1 MLEDNNKKYNLLSK
15 LNRQN
20 SESKIKKL
28 FPNIHLVKSRNNSNN
43 KIKLDKESNTN
54 NNSQIKFKSYNDL
67 NKISNVNCKIKK
79 QNQSSRHSTRS
90 ILSNKDFKLNSNKKD
105 YNNNRNEYIK
115 SGKTKLYDNII
126 INDNNQNN
134 DLNNEKKIASH
145 NIIISDLLLKTE
157 NFFND
162 LGLYLEENN
171 IKNIEKKNNKISN
184 RIGFNGAIG
193 FNKPQNNINIKGK
206 KMNIRINK
214 NIFNF
219 ENNNKNDIMENKI
232 TNKYKNVLENYNNL
246 NNKSIGIKKNK
257 SFNNSIRKNEIN
269 NIENNSNIIKK
280 NIKVYYK
287 KSKNKKMVSDEIIQ
301 TFNFEGNDGNDETK
315 TKLEKNK
322 NNNILPNISQSQSI
336 EKIEQ
341 NKNDKN
347 GIKIAEIRPVY
358 PVYPYNRI
366 VNLIPSNNSK
376 YNYNIHKKIILDMKD
391 NFSHDNRYNYE
402 QLMNKIKYGIKSR
415 KESPAVGYNF
425 LPNANNKKIVNNW
438 KKVSKKNEIFI

>member
-1 MLEDNNKKYNLLSK
+1 M
-15 LNRQN
+15 
-20 SESKIKKL
+20 
-28 FPNIHLVKSRNNSNN
+28 
-43 KIKLDKESNTN
+43 
-54 NNSQIKFKSYNDL
+54 
-67 NKISNVNCKIKK
+67 
-79 QNQSSRHSTRS
+79 
-90 ILSNKDFKLNSNKKD
+90 
-105 YNNNRNEYIK
+105 
-115 SGKTKLYDNII
+115 
-126 INDNNQNN
+126 
-134 DLNNEKKIASH
+134 
-145 NIIISDLLLKTE
+145 LKTE

-171 IKNIEKKNNKISN
+171 IKNLEKKNNKISN
-184 RIGFNGAIG
+184 RIGFNEAFG